1 MVLFMTSHHSG
12 LCERLKKLGFAQENR
27 MKLYGEEFEL
37 LSDPFVVGTDTVFV
51 DAIERK
57 SRIPRR
63 IRIPLPIVKM
73 ADSEREQTAA

>member
-1 MVLFMTSHHSG
+1 MTSHHIG

-27 MKLYGEEFEL
+27 LRLYGEEFEL
-37 LSDPFVVGTDTVFV
+37 LSDPFIVGNDLVFV

-73 ADSEREQTAA
+73 ADTERERTAA